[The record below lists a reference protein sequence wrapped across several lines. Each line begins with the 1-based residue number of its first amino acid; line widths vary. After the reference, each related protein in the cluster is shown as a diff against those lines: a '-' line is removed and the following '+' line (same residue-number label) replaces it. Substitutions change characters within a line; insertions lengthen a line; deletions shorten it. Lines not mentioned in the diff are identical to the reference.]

1 MMKRLIYNFDVLD
14 ESNIS
19 DVRGLFLS
27 VYKMR
32 NTDWISDSNAE
43 VLPHIIMPLQW
54 HRSISA
60 PIVVLDQL

>member
-14 ESNIS
+14 ESNIN

-43 VLPHIIMPLQW
+43 VLPHIIMLLQW
-54 HRSISA
+54 RRSISA